1 MIGTCTLTT
10 VAYRGGKA
18 EVQEEH
24 RPWAAGQQF
33 RNESE
38 RASWCSPFA
47 GLYSAMEHSLARG
60 QMLSTS
66 LQQPGAESEAKTQ
79 EGLLCGHVRVC
90 VCACVRVSE

>member
-18 EVQEEH
+18 EVQEED
-24 RPWAAGQQF
+24 RPWAAEQQF

-66 LQQPGAESEAKTQ
+66 LQRLGAESEAKTQ

-90 VCACVRVSE
+90 VCACE